1 MKQEDFEQFCRDF
14 DAFDFDRYYR
24 DVAGDEYEE
33 SYDDTKVI
41 VWMSSD
47 YDPYDDMS
55 APDEVTYGKVK
66 EISSKDIIS
75 DLAGRGIVDSDGK
88 SLVDDYTEEPMIHG
102 VHYFTVVMSTPWE
115 RYEIDLKYD

>member
-1 MKQEDFEQFCRDF
+1 MRQKEFDEFCKDF
-14 DAFDFDRYYR
+14 DAFDFDGYYR
-24 DVAGDEYEE
+24 DVADDEYDEA
-33 SYDDTKVI
+33 YDDTNVI

-66 EISSKDIIS
+66 EISSKDIIK
-75 DLAGRGIVDSDGK
+75 DLAKRGIVDANGK
-88 SLVDDYTEEPMIHG
+88 SLVNDRLDEPMLEG

>member
-1 MKQEDFEQFCRDF
+1 MRQEDFDQFCKDF
-14 DAFDFDRYYR
+14 DAFDFDGYYR
-24 DVAGDEYEE
+24 DVAGDEYDEA
-33 SYDDTKVI
+33 YDDTNVI

-47 YDPYDDMS
+47 YDPYDDMA

-66 EISSKDIIS
+66 EINSKDIIK
-75 DLAGRGIVDSDGK
+75 DLADRGIVDSNGK
-88 SLVDDYTEEPMIHG
+88 SLINDRLDEPMIHG